1 MALDQLGA
9 SSAHTV
15 FIGDS
20 MQADIMPAKE
30 LGMYTILKSKD
41 HSYTGPDAISDD
53 LFQLPTLIN
62 RLSGMK

>member
-1 MALDQLGA
+1 
-9 SSAHTV
+9 
-15 FIGDS
+15 